1 MDRQLTPTDHAIAR
15 LDQALRTLF
24 APTPAAGRP
33 YPGADADDTELTEAQ
48 RRHAAGLM
56 RVNHA
61 GEICAQALYHGQA
74 ATARRKGVRDQFEE
88 AAREEAD
95 HLAWCEQ
102 RLEELGDRTSLLDP
116 LWYAGSFAMGA
127 GAGLAGDRW
136 SLGFVVETERQVEA
150 HLGDHLNRLPPG
162 DARSRAVVR
171 QMQEDEARHGQ
182 NARQAG
188 GRDLPRP
195 VQEAMRLTAGV
206 MKALAYRI

>member
-1 MDRQLTPTDHAIAR
+1 MDRRLTPLDHCIAR
-15 LDQALRTLF
+15 FDQALRTLF
-24 APTPAAGRP
+24 APGPPAGRP
-33 YPGADADDTELTEAQ
+33 YPGADVEDSALSEEEC
-48 RRHAAGLM
+48 RHAAGLM

-74 ATARRKGVRDQFEE
+74 STARESRVREQFEE

-95 HLAWCEQ
+95 HLSWCEQ
-102 RLEELGDRTSLLDP
+102 RLSELDDRTSLLDP
-116 LWYAGSFAMGA
+116 LWYAGSFAIGA

-150 HLGDHLNRLPPG
+150 HLGDHLERLPPG
-162 DARSRAVVR
+162 DERSRAVVR

-182 NARQAG
+182 AARHAG

-195 VQEAMRLTAGV
+195 VQEVMRFTAGI

>member
-1 MDRQLTPTDHAIAR
+1 M
-15 LDQALRTLF
+15 RTLF
-24 APTPAAGRP
+24 APAPEASRP
-33 YPGADADDTELTEAQ
+33 YPAEGLDETDLDRSA

-74 ATARRKGVRDQFEE
+74 TSARDRRTSAQFEQ

-95 HLAWCEQ
+95 HLRWCEL
-102 RLEELGDRTSLLDP
+102 RLEELGDRPSLLDP
-116 LWYAGSFAMGA
+116 VWYVGSFAIGA

-150 HLGDHLNRLPPG
+150 HLGDHLDRLPPG
-162 DARSRAVVR
+162 DERSRAVVR
-171 QMQEDEARHGQ
+171 QMQADEARHGNQ
-182 NARQAG
+182 ARQAG

-195 VQEAMRLTAGV
+195 IQEAMRLTAGI
-206 MKALAYRI
+206 MKFIAYRI

>member
-1 MDRQLTPTDHAIAR
+1 MDRQLTPLDHSIAR
-15 LDQALRTLF
+15 LDRALGTLF
-24 APTPAAGRP
+24 APAPPAGRP
-33 YPGADADDTELTEAQ
+33 YPGAEVDDAALSDEES
-48 RRHAAGLM
+48 RHAAGLM

-74 ATARRKGVRDQFEE
+74 ATARDSAVRNQLEE
-88 AAREEAD
+88 AAREESD
-95 HLAWCEQ
+95 HLSWCDQ
-102 RLEELGDRTSLLDP
+102 RLRELGSRASLLDP
-116 LWYAGSFAMGA
+116 LWYVGSFAIGA

-150 HLGDHLNRLPPG
+150 HLGDHLERLPPG
-162 DARSRAVVR
+162 DDRSRAVVR

-182 NARQAG
+182 TARQAG
-188 GRDLPRP
+188 GRDLPRA

>member
-1 MDRQLTPTDHAIAR
+1 MTRSLTPTDRCISH
-15 LDQALRTLF
+15 LDRALRTLF
-24 APTPAAGRP
+24 APAPEASRP
-33 YPGADADDTELTEAQ
+33 YPGAQQPEPELAPDQ

-74 ATARRKGVRDQFEE
+74 ATARESRVRTQFQQ

-95 HLAWCEQ
+95 HLAWCET
-102 RLEELGDRTSLLDP
+102 RLTELGEGTSLLDP
-116 LWYAGSFAMGA
+116 LWYAGSFAIGA

-150 HLGDHLNRLPPG
+150 HLGDHLDRLPPS
-162 DARSRAVVR
+162 DERSRAVVR
-171 QMQEDEARHGQ
+171 QMQADEARHG
-182 NARQAG
+182 NEARAAG

-206 MKALAYRI
+206 MKFLAYRI

>member
-1 MDRQLTPTDHAIAR
+1 MERQLTPLDHCIAR
-15 LDQALRTLF
+15 FDRALRTLF
-24 APTPAAGRP
+24 APAPPAGRP
-33 YPGADADDTELTEAQ
+33 YPGAAVDESPLSEDQ

-74 ATARRKGVRDQFEE
+74 ATARESRVRDQFEE

-95 HLAWCEQ
+95 HLSWCEA
-102 RLEELGDRTSLLDP
+102 RLKELGDRTSLLDP
-116 LWYAGSFAMGA
+116 VWYAGSFVIGA

-150 HLGDHLNRLPPG
+150 HLGDHLEQLPPG
-162 DARSRAVVR
+162 DERSRAVVR

-182 NARQAG
+182 TARQAG

-195 VQEAMRLTAGV
+195 VQEAMRLTAGI